1 MTTDRLQWKR
11 FGFKVFIHIP
21 VIFQVCDNENIFSD
35 VQKHRGMPPVYL
47 FERNYLKRYSW
58 LQNKFKFKQNQEWIG
73 KLNILLYFVFYHQVP
88 NIGERIYGTSEG
100 TYYETSGCKSQLSH

>member
-1 MTTDRLQWKR
+1 MDS
-11 FGFKVFIHIP
+11 VFIHIP

-35 VQKHRGMPPVYL
+35 VQKHRDMPPVYVFWKKL
-47 FERNYLKRYSW
+47 PEEILW

-73 KLNILLYFVFYHQVP
+73 NKLNILLYFVFYHQVP
-88 NIGERIYGTSEG
+88 NIGERIYGTAEG